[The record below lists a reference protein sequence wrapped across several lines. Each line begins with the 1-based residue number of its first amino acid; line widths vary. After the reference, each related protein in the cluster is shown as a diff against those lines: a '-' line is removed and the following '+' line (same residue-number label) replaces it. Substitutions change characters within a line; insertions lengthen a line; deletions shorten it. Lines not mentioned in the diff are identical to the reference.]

1 MSQELRLAL
10 RQRERER
17 ELRRERRNQFRQDVL
32 AVASRP
38 EGERFLRWLLDAADI
53 FQPGFRPDP
62 EGAFHAGRRDA
73 GLRLWRVLR
82 ENLPP
87 DRFAALALAER
98 PDPLATLTDDDS
110 DNDNDV
116 VTADGDDGRLGDF
129 F

>member
-10 RQRERER
+10 RQREREQER
-17 ELRRERRNQFRQDVL
+17 RRERHNEFRQDVL

-38 EGERFLRWLLDAADI
+38 EGERFLRRLLDDADI
-53 FQPGFRPDP
+53 FLPGFRPEP

-73 GLRLWRVLR
+73 GLRLWRLLR

-87 DRFAALALAER
+87 ERFAALALAER
-98 PDPLATLTDDDS
+98 PDPLATLADDDGV
-110 DNDNDV
+110 DADEME
-116 VTADGDDGRLGDF
+116 DGDDSRLCDF